1 MPTFRTTRSDSSH
14 RCRSSRYRPVAPFLI
29 THVLSHEGLLS
40 QPSCCVPDHPQ
51 PLPQRGDGHTDGQL
65 SSDARRRHPADGG
78 EQPRSSGYRTHGHP
92 NAPSSH
98 NHHHHH
104 PHAPSQRTRP
114 AQLRPH
120 TRTPVE
126 RSAQHLTA
134 EREEPH
140 CP

>member
-1 MPTFRTTRSDSSH
+1 MSTCRTTRSDSSH
-14 RCRSSRYRPVAPFLI
+14 LCRSSRYRLVATFLT
-29 THVLSHEGLLS
+29 THPLPHDGP
-40 QPSCCVPDHPQ
+40 PSYPSRCVPDHPQ
-51 PLPQRGDGHTDGQL
+51 PLPERRDRHADGQL

-98 NHHHHH
+98 HHH
-104 PHAPSQRTRP
+104 PHAPAQRTRP
-114 AQLRPH
+114 AQLRPN
-120 TRTPVE
+120 TRTAVE
-126 RSAQHLTA
+126 RLAQHLAA